1 VLLSDTLVS
10 GFTTGAAVH
19 VLTSQVKNLL
29 GVKVSRYNGPLKVIY
44 VSVISFH
51 MHGILSLTCIS
62 VTGLCTVILPI
73 FSTVVSCDI
82 EHKFQLFRNKLKEIM
97 MGLCL

>member
-1 VLLSDTLVS
+1 MLLSDTLVS

-29 GVKVSRYNGPLKVIY
+29 GVKVPRYSGPLKVVY
-44 VSVISFH
+44 VSVFSIH

-62 VTGLCTVILPI
+62 VTGLCAIILPV
-73 FSTVVSCDI
+73 FSIVVNSDR
-82 EHKFQLFRNKLKEIM
+82 EHKFQLLRNNLEKL
-97 MGLCL
+97 